1 MFELF
6 LMLFV
11 LQGDK
16 SNQWIDSCYADFNG
30 YEEKLSEI
38 NPDIFFCRAV
48 IDLNLNENDID
59 KLGYDLNWLNYT
71 IHTVKEFVNNWDLY
85 DDYAIKD
92 TLLIYPSIST
102 RDSLPPGIKVQIS
115 FDYQKGDSIS
125 TFDESFKISPEFNPP
140 VCQKGS
146 EIFKC
151 ISKNPESYESDKE
164 ITSPQFRLDC
174 PITTHKFS
182 QETQKCEIW

>member
-1 MFELF
+1 
-6 LMLFV
+6 MLFV

-71 IHTVKEFVNNWDLY
+71 IHTAKEFVNN
-85 DDYAIKD
+85 
-92 TLLIYPSIST
+92 
-102 RDSLPPGIKVQIS
+102 
-115 FDYQKGDSIS
+115 
-125 TFDESFKISPEFNPP
+125 
-140 VCQKGS
+140 
-146 EIFKC
+146 
-151 ISKNPESYESDKE
+151 
-164 ITSPQFRLDC
+164 
-174 PITTHKFS
+174 
-182 QETQKCEIW
+182 

>member
-1 MFELF
+1 M
-6 LMLFV
+6 
-11 LQGDK
+11 
-16 SNQWIDSCYADFNG
+16 
-30 YEEKLSEI
+30 
-38 NPDIFFCRAV
+38 
-48 IDLNLNENDID
+48 
-59 KLGYDLNWLNYT
+59 
-71 IHTVKEFVNNWDLY
+71 Y

-146 EIFKC
+146 EIFKLFQK
-151 ISKNPESYESDKE
+151 ILNLMNQIKKLLLLS
-164 ITSPQFRLDC
+164 LD
-174 PITTHKFS
+174 
-182 QETQKCEIW
+182 